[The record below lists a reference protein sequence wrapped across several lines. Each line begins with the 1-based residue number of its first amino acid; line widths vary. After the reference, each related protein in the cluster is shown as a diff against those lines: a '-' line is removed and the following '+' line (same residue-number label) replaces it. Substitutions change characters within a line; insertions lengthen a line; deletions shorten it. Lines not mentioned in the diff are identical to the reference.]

1 MSSMPV
7 VEQSVIE
14 GWRGVM
20 VEIGL
25 RTPSKRDLTAFLLTG
40 AITYAMKYPKDA
52 FRSDGTMRP
61 ARITGNRAGDATDR
75 HFLLT
80 PLAVASA
87 TFLFT

>member
-14 GWRGVM
+14 GWRGIM
-20 VEIGL
+20 VAAGL
-25 RTPSKRDLTAFLLTG
+25 RTPSQRALTAFLVTG
-40 AITYAMKYPKDA
+40 AVTYAMKYPKEA

-61 ARITGNRAGDATDR
+61 ASITGSRAGDATGR